1 MDPLSNGQTMDA
13 YIRAASADTEV
24 TTYHDQRDERDRVLL
39 ELVGYR
45 EHASWRC
52 EHRPHYYMTDP
63 PADGRCPC
71 GLDALEQRAHD
82 LGITLDT

>member
-13 YIRAASADTEV
+13 YIRAASADTEPR
-24 TTYHDQRDERDRVLL
+24 TTVAYASERDRVLL

-52 EHRPHYYMTDP
+52 EHAPHYYMTDP
-63 PADGRCPC
+63 PADGHCPC